1 MLCNVLREFD
11 NKWEYYFINIG
22 NEKWMDLCELDR
34 IGQRKEK
41 LAGTLAY
48 CEAGSAIEAGLSE
61 RV

>member
-34 IGQRKEK
+34 IGQWKEE
-41 LAGTLAY
+41 LAGALIA
-48 CEAGSAIEAGLSE
+48 EAGSAIEAGLSE

>member
-34 IGQRKEK
+34 IAQRKEE
-41 LAGTLAY
+41 LAGAFIA
-48 CEAGSAIEAGLSE
+48 EVGFGIEAGLSE

>member
-1 MLCNVLREFD
+1 MLCNALREFD

-34 IGQRKEK
+34 IGQRKEE
-41 LAGTLAY
+41 LEGTLIA
-48 CEAGSAIEAGLSE
+48 EAGSAIEAGLSE